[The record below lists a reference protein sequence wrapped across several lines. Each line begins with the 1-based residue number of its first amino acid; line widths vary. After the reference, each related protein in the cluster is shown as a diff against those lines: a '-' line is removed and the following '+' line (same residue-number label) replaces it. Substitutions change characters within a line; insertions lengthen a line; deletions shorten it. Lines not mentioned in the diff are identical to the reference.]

1 MVITLIKENIMK
13 PSTVQFDIWVKTL
26 IEEMEEDGIISRSK
40 SQKIKDHFIWNAA
53 FYINMV
59 IIFFYVRSL

>member
-1 MVITLIKENIMK
+1 MK